1 MKLSK
6 YGWNEKLEQDFKKYY
21 ELGMS
26 PGRVFLENKNVY
38 KVYTEI
44 GEIEGKVSGKFQ
56 YETVGKDEFPAVG
69 DWVAVAVREEE
80 KSGTIHE
87 VLKRSSCFSRKT
99 VGAITEAQVIASNFN
114 YVFIVTS
121 LNLNFNLRRIERYLT
136 IALNS
141 GGIPVIILS
150 KADLCENVEEKIQEV
165 RDIAFGVEVYAISSL
180 NGEGINDLLNLLQSG
195 LTAAVVGSSGV
206 GKSTLLNKLAGKNL
220 METSEIRE
228 EDSKGKHTTTKRQL
242 FLLPSGGIIID
253 TPGTREL
260 GLWDT
265 KESFSDVFNDI
276 EELSTQ
282 CKFRD
287 CKHENEPGC
296 NVKAALQSGILD
308 EKRFESYKKLLRE
321 NIYIENKQKQIK
333 RKRKGK

>member
-6 YGWNEKLEQDFKKYY
+6 YGWNEKLEQAFKKYY
-21 ELGMS
+21 ELGMN
-26 PGRVFLENKNVY
+26 PGRVFVENKNIY

-69 DWVAVAVREEE
+69 DWVAVDIREEE

-87 VLKRSSCFSRKT
+87 VLKRSSCFFRKT
-99 VGAITEAQVIASNFN
+99 AGAVTEAQVIASNFN

-121 LNLNFNLRRIERYLT
+121 LNFNFNLRRIERYLT

-296 NVKAALQSGILD
+296 NVKAALESGILD
-308 EKRFESYKKLLRE
+308 EKRFESYRKLLRE
-321 NIYIENKQKQIK
+321 NIYIENKQKQIN
-333 RKRKGK
+333 RKRRNK

>member
-333 RKRKGK
+333 RKRRNK

>member
-56 YETVGKDEFPAVG
+56 YETVGKDEFPGVG

-333 RKRKGK
+333 RKRRNK

>member
-1 MKLSK
+1 MELSK

-56 YETVGKDEFPAVG
+56 YETVEKDEFPAVG

-260 GLWDT
+260 ALWDT

-333 RKRKGK
+333 RKRRNK

>member
-276 EELSTQ
+276 EALSTQ